1 MSPQPLSRSRAS
13 AVSRACYLDASALVK
28 RYVAEIGTPWVTA
41 LCADE
46 ESTALGIANI
56 GIVEVAAAFAA
67 KRRGGF
73 VTTEEYDGLLGDLLR
88 DAGERYRL
96 VPVGPALISSAIRL
110 TRQHRL
116 RGYDAIHLA
125 CALSLNATL
134 VAGNAAALTF
144 VAADANLLAAAQAE
158 GLATDNPDE
167 HA

>member
-1 MSPQPLSRSRAS
+1 VIPQPLPGAS
-13 AVSRACYLDASALVK
+13 ALPRAFYLDASALVK
-28 RYVAEIGTPWVTA
+28 RYVAEIGSAWVGA

-46 ESTALGIANI
+46 NTNALGIANI
-56 GIVEVAAAFAA
+56 GIVEIAAAFAA

-73 VTTEEYDGLLGDLLR
+73 IATEDYEGILSDLLR
-88 DAGERYRL
+88 DARARYRL

-134 VAGNAAALTF
+134 TTGDAAALIF
-144 VAADANLLAAAQAE
+144 VAADANLLAAARVE
-158 GLATDNPDE
+158 GLAVENPNE
-167 HA
+167 HP